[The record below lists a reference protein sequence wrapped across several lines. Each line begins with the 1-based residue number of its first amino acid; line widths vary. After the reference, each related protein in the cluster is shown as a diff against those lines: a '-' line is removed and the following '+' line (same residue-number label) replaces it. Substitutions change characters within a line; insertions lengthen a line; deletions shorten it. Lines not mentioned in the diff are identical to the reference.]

1 MAETIRL
8 NKVLRELNISIDRA
22 VDFLETK
29 GIEVEKRP
37 TTKISSEV
45 YQVLSDEFETDANK
59 KVASKEVSEA
69 KLKEKEALRV
79 EREKEIEAKL
89 QKEEAA
95 KVEVV
100 KAKSTLEGPKQV
112 GKIDLDTKKQ
122 KVEPSADA
130 TPPQEKEN
138 TEEVK
143 EPTEKEVSV
152 TDSNSDESKVVEE
165 VNASKGEFGISYQ
178 LRRPVS
184 ELINERLPATIE
196 LVVISALIALIS
208 GTLLGVYTGINR
220 KSFVSDIILAV
231 SLLGVSLPTFVIGIL
246 FIYLFAVILGILPSF
261 GRGEVVD
268 LGFWTTGFLSISGW
282 KAIILPSVTL
292 SLFQMTYII
301 RLVRA
306 EMMEILQTDYI
317 KFARAR
323 GISENSIKYKHA
335 LKNGLIPV
343 ITIAGI
349 NIGTLIAFSIITE
362 TVFQWPGMG
371 FLFIQAVQFVDIPIM
386 SAYLV
391 FIAFVFVMINFIVDI
406 LYYFIDPRIRVKGDV
421 SSG

>member
-1 MAETIRL
+1 MLVVAFVSFSLFNFVGDPINNMVGEETSDEERSE
-8 NKVLRELNISIDRA
+8 LRE
-22 VDFLETK
+22 
-29 GIEVEKRP
+29 
-37 TTKISSEV
+37 
-45 YQVLSDEFETDANK
+45 
-59 KVASKEVSEA
+59 
-69 KLKEKEALRV
+69 
-79 EREKEIEAKL
+79 
-89 QKEEAA
+89 
-95 KVEVV
+95 
-100 KAKSTLEGPKQV
+100 TLGLMDPIHVQFSRFV
-112 GKIDLDTKKQ
+112 
-122 KVEPSADA
+122 
-130 TPPQEKEN
+130 
-138 TEEVK
+138 
-143 EPTEKEVSV
+143 
-152 TDSNSDESKVVEE
+152 

-184 ELINERLPATIE
+184 ELIAERLPATIE

-323 GISENSIKYKHA
+323 GISEESIKYKHA

-371 FLFIQAVQFVDIPIM
+371 FLFIFFFFKQKTAYEISLGLVGSEMCIRDSINAVYFVDIPIM
-386 SAYLV
+386 SAYMIMV
-391 FIAFVFVMINFIVDI
+391 AFIFVMINFIVDI
-406 LYYFIDPRIRVKGDV
+406 TYYFIDPRIRLKEE
-421 SSG
+421 SN

>member
-1 MAETIRL
+1 ME
-8 NKVLRELNISIDRA
+8 
-22 VDFLETK
+22 
-29 GIEVEKRP
+29 GEV
-37 TTKISSEV
+37 
-45 YQVLSDEFETDANK
+45 
-59 KVASKEVSEA
+59 
-69 KLKEKEALRV
+69 
-79 EREKEIEAKL
+79 
-89 QKEEAA
+89 
-95 KVEVV
+95 
-100 KAKSTLEGPKQV
+100 
-112 GKIDLDTKKQ
+112 DLDKRNAAIANAWKI
-122 KVEPSADA
+122 
-130 TPPQEKEN
+130 
-138 TEEVK
+138 VK
-143 EPTEKEVSV
+143 
-152 TDSNSDESKVVEE
+152 DD
-165 VNASKGEFGISYQ
+165 ISYQ

-184 ELINERLPATIE
+184 ELITERLPATIE

-208 GTLLGVYTGINR
+208 GTLLGVYTGIHR
-220 KSFVSDIILAV
+220 KGFLSDVILAI

-268 LGFWTTGFLSISGW
+268 LGFWTTGFLTISGL

-421 SSG
+421 ANG